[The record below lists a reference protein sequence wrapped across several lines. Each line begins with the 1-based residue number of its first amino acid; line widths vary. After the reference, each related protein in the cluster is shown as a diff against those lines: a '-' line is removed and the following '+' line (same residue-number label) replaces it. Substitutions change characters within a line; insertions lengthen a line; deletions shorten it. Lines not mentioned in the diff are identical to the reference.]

1 MPRLPIV
8 DFRTMERILIRLGF
22 SRVRQK
28 GSHVFYRH
36 PDGRTTTVP
45 DHRGR
50 DLARPLIRE
59 ILREIEL
66 TPDQFQQHLGRRR
79 P

>member
-1 MPRLPIV
+1 MSRLPII
-8 DFRTMERILIRLGF
+8 DFRIMDKLLVKLGF
-22 SRVRQK
+22 VAVRQK

-45 DHRGR
+45 NHRGR

-66 TPDQFQQHLGRRR
+66 SIDEFQAELTQL
-79 P
+79 

>member
-1 MPRLPIV
+1 MIRLPIV
-8 DFRTMERILIRLGF
+8 DFSRMEKVLLSLGF
-22 SRVRQK
+22 QAVRQK

-45 DHRGR
+45 NHPGR

-66 TPDQFQQHLGRRR
+66 TPEQFQRQLEKL
-79 P
+79 